1 MYKLFSR
8 SLMQSLIDSISLC
21 FQRNAATSQF
31 NALGIN
37 RIMIVFQSIHL
48 RWRAI
53 CTAMMLSALLTACG
67 GGGGGGDTGV
77 ENTSPPSLTI
87 STSRLSV
94 DEDFTS
100 TQTITIAT
108 NATGFTV
115 DQSTTGVVKVTT
127 TAAAI
132 QLASILNVSG
142 QTTLTITAVNG
153 VLRTTTHVL
162 VTVNAVNDP
171 PTLTISTNAITTNG
185 GFSTITINTTA
196 SDIENGAL
204 SFAVTESNT
213 GVVTVTTSANA
224 ILLNAI
230 ANASGITTLTVG
242 TADLAGVTVTQTIL
256 VNVLN
261 DAPVLNVSTSRISVQ
276 EDFGNSV
283 LIRVTATDADND
295 AISLSVSSSMRL
307 VDAVISTLTGGVS
320 TLSLTS
326 LNNANGTATL
336 TVHATDVGGQVT
348 TAGIVVVIEPV
359 NDTPTLSVS
368 TIAFTLDEDFQ
379 TTRTVATAMD
389 SDRDALNFSVF
400 ESSTGVVTVTTSALG
415 VQISSIAD
423 ANGSTTLTITVSDS
437 LLSTTAQVVVAVTQV
452 NDTPTLSV
460 LTNPLIL
467 DEDFQTTNTVATAMD
482 IDLDALTFSVI
493 DSSAGVVTVTTSAL
507 GVQISS
513 IGNANGVTTLTITVS
528 DGRLSSTTDVA
539 VQIRAINDPPVVTV
553 STTALTLNED
563 FASSVLIGTTRTDV
577 DGDNLTLSVTESATG
592 VVTVTTTAAGIQVAR
607 IENANGQTTLTISV
621 GDSTTITQTQVVV
634 TVTAVNDPPTLTVS
648 TDAISTNGG
657 FSTITILT
665 DASDIENGALSF
677 AVTESNTGVVTV
689 TTSANAILLN
699 AIANAS
705 GITTLSVRT
714 ADLSGATVTQTILIN
729 VLNDA
734 PVLNVSSNRISVQED
749 FGNSVLIRVTATDA
763 DNDAISLSVSSSM
776 RLVDAVIST
785 LTGGVSTLSLTSL
798 NNANGTA
805 TVTIHATDVGGQVTT
820 AGIVVVVEPVN
831 DTPTLS
837 VLTNPLILDEDF
849 QTTNTVATDI
859 DRDVLNFS
867 VIDSSA
873 GVVTVTTSAFG
884 VQISSIGNANGVTTL
899 TITVSDGRLS
909 STTDVAVQIRAI
921 NDPPVVTVSTTALT
935 LNEDFA
941 LSVLIV
947 TTRTDVDGDNLTL
960 SVTESATG
968 VVTVTTTAAG
978 IQVARIDHANGQT
991 TLTISVSD
999 STTITQTQVVVTV
1012 TAVNDPPTLTVST
1025 DAITTNGGFSTIT
1038 INTTAS
1044 DIENGALSFAVTESS
1059 TGVVTVTTSANA
1071 ILLNAIANAS
1081 GITTLSVRTDDLS
1094 GATVTQTILVNVLN
1108 DAPVLNVSSSRI
1120 SVQEDF
1126 GNSVLIRVTAT
1137 DADNDA
1143 ISLSVSSSMRLV
1155 DAVLSTLTGG
1165 VSTLSLT
1172 SLNNANGTAT
1182 LTVQATDTG
1191 GQVTT
1196 AGIVVVVE
1204 PVNDTPTLSV
1214 LTNPLILDEDFQTTN
1229 TVATAMDSDRD
1240 ALNFSVIDSSAGVVT
1255 VTTSALGVQISSIGN
1270 ANGVTTLTITVS
1282 DGRLSST
1289 TDVAVQIRAINDPP
1303 VVTVSTTAL
1312 TLNEDFASSVLIVTT
1327 RTDVDGDNLTLSV
1340 TESATGVV
1348 TVTTTTAGIQVARI
1362 ENANG
1367 QTTLTISVSD
1377 STTITLTQVVVT
1389 VTAVND
1395 PPTLTVSSHSVSLDS
1410 APIILDVSASDV
1422 EDRVLAFSVSTGQ
1435 GVINTVITTTNLTIT
1450 RLGINAT
1457 EVTLIISVTDSSG
1470 ATISTN
1476 VIVVPTPLL
1485 RVTTNVKTLNF
1496 AWSADSSA
1504 TYYRLES
1511 EPMRGSGFTDLST
1524 SGLVVSPSTTINQ
1537 TTAQV
1542 LVALHRYIPRV
1553 NNPMYG
1559 VKTCDVTS
1567 CNASFKHNTVSF
1579 SNADLNNMIGRF
1591 NASNAEIIDQFGW
1604 AVSLSGDGNTLAVGA
1619 NQEGSASAG
1628 AEDDNTVIGSGA
1640 VYVFRRNGG
1649 VWSQQAYI
1657 KASNPGMNDL
1667 FGRSISLSADGN
1679 TLAVGADQEDGS
1691 ANGTNGVQ
1699 TNTALDSGAVYVF
1712 RRNGGVWS
1720 QQAYI
1725 KASNT
1730 GAGDTFG
1737 ESVSLSVDGNT
1748 LAVGAHQEDS
1758 ISAGVNM
1765 AQNSNNSTNSGAV
1778 YVFRRNGGV
1787 WSQQAYIKASN
1798 SGAGDFFG
1806 ESLSLS
1812 GDGDTLAVGAREED
1826 GSANVVNGPKTNTV
1840 SNAGA
1845 AYVFRFNGTVWI
1857 EHSYIKASNV
1867 DLGDLFGKSVSLS
1880 RDGNT
1885 LAVGAIGESSISTQV
1900 NGTQINGSNDSGAVY
1915 LFRLDSSSNA
1925 WTQQAYIKAFNT
1937 GSNDQFGISVSLSN
1951 DGNVLAV
1958 GAYQE
1963 DGSAT
1968 GVGGADNN
1976 NSTNEGATYVFE
1988 FNNGT
1993 WAHQAYVKTSDTT
2006 TDANFGFTVSL
2017 SNDGNSLAVG
2027 AYGVNALTGAVYLY

>member
-1 MYKLFSR
+1 MGQFFSEFLFQLFNSR
-8 SLMQSLIDSISLC
+8 LR
-21 FQRNAATSQF
+21 QRTVLAFRGGVAFTMMSVFKTVNQRVL
-31 NALGIN
+31 NALSTTL
-37 RIMIVFQSIHL
+37 V
-48 RWRAI
+48 
-53 CTAMMLSALLTACG
+53 LSAFLTACSG
-67 GGGGGGDTGV
+67 GGGSDTAPTVSSTGL
-77 ENTSPPSLTI
+77 SLSI
-87 STSRLSV
+87 SSSVLTLS
-94 DEDFTS
+94 EDFSPALRIAT
-100 TQTITIAT
+100 AT
-108 NATGFTV
+108 NAADIRV
-115 DQSTTGVVKVTT
+115 SQSTTGVVNITTSVTGVSVS
-127 TAAAI
+127 
-132 QLASILNVSG
+132 SILNISG
-142 QTTLTITAVNG
+142 RTTLTITASSNT
-153 VLRTTTHVL
+153 LSTTAQVVVQ
-162 VTVNAVNDP
+162 VTAVNDP
-171 PTLTISTNAITTNG
+171 PTLTIPSATLIVVEDFMGAMTIATATDIDGNTLTFTVTESTLIRVTTSVSDVRISSLKDANGVTTLSISVNDGTVSSSAQVVITVTAVNDPPTLTVSTNAITTNG

-204 SFAVTESNT
+204 SFAVTESAT

-230 ANASGITTLTVG
+230 ANV
-242 TADLAGVTVTQTIL
+242 
-256 VNVLN
+256 
-261 DAPVLNVSTSRISVQ
+261 
-276 EDFGNSV
+276 
-283 LIRVTATDADND
+283 
-295 AISLSVSSSMRL
+295 
-307 VDAVISTLTGGVS
+307 
-320 TLSLTS
+320 
-326 LNNANGTATL
+326 
-336 TVHATDVGGQVT
+336 
-348 TAGIVVVIEPV
+348 
-359 NDTPTLSVS
+359 
-368 TIAFTLDEDFQ
+368 
-379 TTRTVATAMD
+379 
-389 SDRDALNFSVF
+389 
-400 ESSTGVVTVTTSALG
+400 
-415 VQISSIAD
+415 
-423 ANGSTTLTITVSDS
+423 
-437 LLSTTAQVVVAVTQV
+437 
-452 NDTPTLSV
+452 
-460 LTNPLIL
+460 
-467 DEDFQTTNTVATAMD
+467 
-482 IDLDALTFSVI
+482 
-493 DSSAGVVTVTTSAL
+493 
-507 GVQISS
+507 
-513 IGNANGVTTLTITVS
+513 
-528 DGRLSSTTDVA
+528 
-539 VQIRAINDPPVVTV
+539 
-553 STTALTLNED
+553 
-563 FASSVLIGTTRTDV
+563 
-577 DGDNLTLSVTESATG
+577 
-592 VVTVTTTAAGIQVAR
+592 
-607 IENANGQTTLTISV
+607 
-621 GDSTTITQTQVVV
+621 
-634 TVTAVNDPPTLTVS
+634 
-648 TDAISTNGG
+648 
-657 FSTITILT
+657 
-665 DASDIENGALSF
+665 
-677 AVTESNTGVVTV
+677 
-689 TTSANAILLN
+689 
-699 AIANAS
+699 S

-714 ADLSGATVTQTILIN
+714 SDLAGS
-729 VLNDA
+729 
-734 PVLNVSSNRISVQED
+734 
-749 FGNSVLIRVTATDA
+749 TA
-763 DNDAISLSVSSSM
+763 
-776 RLVDAVIST
+776 
-785 LTGGVSTLSLTSL
+785 
-798 NNANGTA
+798 
-805 TVTIHATDVGGQVTT
+805 
-820 AGIVVVVEPVN
+820 
-831 DTPTLS
+831 
-837 VLTNPLILDEDF
+837 
-849 QTTNTVATDI
+849 
-859 DRDVLNFS
+859 
-867 VIDSSA
+867 
-873 GVVTVTTSAFG
+873 
-884 VQISSIGNANGVTTL
+884 
-899 TITVSDGRLS
+899 
-909 STTDVAVQIRAI
+909 
-921 NDPPVVTVSTTALT
+921 
-935 LNEDFA
+935 
-941 LSVLIV
+941 
-947 TTRTDVDGDNLTL
+947 
-960 SVTESATG
+960 
-968 VVTVTTTAAG
+968 
-978 IQVARIDHANGQT
+978 
-991 TLTISVSD
+991 
-999 STTITQTQVVVTV
+999 
-1012 TAVNDPPTLTVST
+1012 
-1025 DAITTNGGFSTIT
+1025 
-1038 INTTAS
+1038 
-1044 DIENGALSFAVTESS
+1044 
-1059 TGVVTVTTSANA
+1059 
-1071 ILLNAIANAS
+1071 
-1081 GITTLSVRTDDLS
+1081 
-1094 GATVTQTILVNVLN
+1094 TQTILVNVLN

-1182 LTVQATDTG
+1182 VTIHATDVG

-1214 LTNPLILDEDFQTTN
+1214 LTNPLILDEDFQTTR

-1255 VTTSALGVQISSIGN
+1255 VTTSALGVQITSIGH

-1312 TLNEDFASSVLIVTT
+1312 TLNEDFASPVLIGTTKTDMDGDSLTLSVTESATGVVTVTTTAAGIQVARIENANGQTTLTISVGDSTTITLTQVAVTVIAVNDPPTLTVSTNAITTNGGFSTITILTDASDIENGALSFAVAESSTGVVTVTTSANAILLNAIANASGITTLTVRTADLAGATVTQTILINVLNDAPVVNVTSSRISVQEDFGNSVLIRVTATDADNDAINLSVSSSMRLVNAVLSTLTGGVSTLSLTSLNHANGTATLTVHATDAGGQVTTAGIVVVVEPVNDTPTLSVLTNPLILDEDFQTTRTVATAMDIDRDALNFSVIDSSAGVVTVTTSALGVQISSIGNANGVTTLAITVSDGRLSSTTDVAVQIRAIIDPPVVTVSTTALTLNEDFASPVLIGTTRTDMDGDSLTLSVTDSATGVVTVTTTAAGIRVASIENANGQTTLTISVGDSTTITQTQVVVTVIAVNDPPTLTVSTNAITTNGGFSTITIITTASDIENGALSFAVTESSTGVVTVTTSANTILLNAIANASGITTLTVRTADLSGATVIQTILINVLNDAPVLNVTSSRISVQEDFGNSVLIRVTATDADNDAISLSVSSSMRLVDAVLSTLTGGVSTLSLTSLNHANGTATLTVHATDAGGQVTTAGIVVVVEPVNDTPTLAVLTNPLILDEDFQTTRTVATAMDIDRDALIFSVIDSSAGVVTVTTSALGVQISSIGNANGVTTLAITVSDGRLSSTTDVAVQIRAINDPPVVTVSTTALTLNEDFASPVLIVTT

-1348 TVTTTTAGIQVARI
+1348 TVTTTAAGIQVARI
-1362 ENANG
+1362 DHANG

-1377 STTITLTQVVVT
+1377 STTITQTQVAVT
-1389 VTAVND
+1389 VIAVND

-1410 APIILDVSASDV
+1410 APIILDVSASDI
-1422 EDRVLAFSVSTGQ
+1422 EDGVLAFSVSTGQ
-1435 GVINTVITTTNLTIT
+1435 GVINTAITTTNLTIT

-1470 ATISTN
+1470 ATVSTN

-1511 EPMRGSGFTDLST
+1511 DPMRGSGFTDLST
-1524 SGLVVSPSTTINQ
+1524 AGLVVSPSTTINQ

-1559 VKTCDVTS
+1559 VKTCDVIS

-1619 NQEGSASAG
+1619 DQEGSASAG
-1628 AEDDNTVIGSGA
+1628 INGAEDDNGAIGSGA

-1657 KASNPGMNDL
+1657 KASNPGRLDL

-1679 TLAVGADQEDGS
+1679 VLAVGADQEDGS
-1691 ANGTNGVQ
+1691 AVGINGAQ
-1699 TNTALDSGAVYVF
+1699 TNTALDSGAVYLF
-1712 RRNGGVWS
+1712 RFNGNNWF

-1730 GAGDTFG
+1730 DAGDTFG
-1737 ESVSLSVDGNT
+1737 ESVSLSADGNT

-1758 ISAGVNM
+1758 VSAGVNG
-1765 AQNSNNSTNSGAV
+1765 AQTDNTASTSGAV
-1778 YVFRRNGGV
+1778 YLFRYNGSD
-1787 WSQQAYIKASN
+1787 WLQQAYIKASN

-1812 GDGDTLAVGAREED
+1812 GDGNTLAVGAREED
-1826 GSANVVNGPKTNTV
+1826 GSANVVNGPKTNTA

-1867 DLGDLFGKSVSLS
+1867 DLGDQFGKSVSLS

-1885 LAVGAIGESSISTQV
+1885 LAVGATGESSISTQI

-1915 LFRLDSSSNA
+1915 LFRLNASSNA

-1976 NSTNEGATYVFE
+1976 NSPNEGATYVFE

-1993 WAHQAYVKTSDTT
+1993 WAHQAYVKTSDPTSG
-2006 TDANFGFTVSL
+2006 ANFGFTVSL

-2027 AYGVNALTGAVYLY
+2027 AYGLNALTGAAYLY